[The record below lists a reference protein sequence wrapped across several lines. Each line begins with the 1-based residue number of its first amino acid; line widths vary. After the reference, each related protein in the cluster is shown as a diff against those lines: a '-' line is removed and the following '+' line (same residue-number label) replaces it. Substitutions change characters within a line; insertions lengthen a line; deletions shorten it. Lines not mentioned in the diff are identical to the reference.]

1 MSSSSHPHRLV
12 LTFCVAVI
20 CCLTGCGNGKPGAFS
35 GNGYHVRD
43 GIVWFLSDWTSQ
55 AFEVTSADA
64 ATFKFPLPNGT
75 NSDYAKDAKH
85 VFLRG
90 QIIPGADPATFEV
103 LRGVFSRDAKQ
114 VYAGREVFCD
124 DAPHFEMVSINFVK
138 NGHSVYRVQN
148 NGQAETVSEDVANF
162 RQIRD
167 DEWHSYCADS
177 TQVFVNGNLISGA
190 DPQSF
195 RVLGGGYAGDAEH
208 TFYFDKPL
216 PDGTDAATLTPLA
229 GGYAKDNARAYYLG
243 KVLQGADAASFEIT
257 DPQWPK
263 ARDKGQSYEQGSISP
278 RRDS

>member
-1 MSSSSHPHRLV
+1 MLCS
-12 LTFCVAVI
+12 
-20 CCLTGCGNGKPGAFS
+20 TGCGKGKPGAWDRS
-35 GNGYHVRD
+35 GYHVR
-43 GIVWFLSDWTSQ
+43 GGVLWFLPNWTSEP
-55 AFEVTSADA
+55 FVVKEADL
-64 ATFKFPLPNGT
+64 ATFQFPLPKGT
-75 NSDYAKDAKH
+75 EADYARDAKH

-90 QIIPGADPATFEV
+90 RVLPGADPATFEV
-103 LRGVFSRDAKQ
+103 LEGAFARDAKSVFLGDQ
-114 VYAGREVFCD
+114 VFCD
-124 DAPHFEMVSINFVK
+124 DAPHFERVSINFVK

-167 DEWHSYCADS
+167 DEWHSYCVDS

-208 TFYFDKPL
+208 TFYFDKPM
-216 PDGTDAATLTPLA
+216 PEGTDAATLTPLA
-229 GGYAKDNARAYYLG
+229 GGYAKDRVHAYYLG
-243 KVLQGADAASFEIT
+243 KVLQGADAATFEIT

-263 ARDKGQSYEQGSISP
+263 ARDRGQSYEQGNISP